1 MSDIYVGLIF
11 GAYAFVIFLT
21 FPPGGVLVS
30 TCTAKYIHVLY
41 RKGVKYTPFNLTSA
55 SFSHEKAQK
64 SSELISI

>member
-30 TCTAKYIHVLY
+30 TCTAKYILVLY
-41 RKGVKYTPFNLTSA
+41 RKGVKYTPFNLLTSA
-55 SFSHEKAQK
+55 SFFHEKAQK
-64 SSELISI
+64 SSI